1 MQYIKRKVGTRHDD
15 RRVWRMVDGG
25 AGWWG
30 WMAGWKFQE
39 NIEMSLKSLVAKLD
53 SPFSRIEKKPLI
65 VNTQSV
71 N

>member
-39 NIEMSLKSLVAKLD
+39 KN
-53 SPFSRIEKKPLI
+53 
-65 VNTQSV
+65 
-71 N
+71 